1 VQRRRRKE
9 KKRRNSSLHTYREY
23 LCLAYMAHRPT
34 DSMEAPP
41 MRCAVPVYTGTII
54 TGCEQ
59 TPELGSTVIPLP
71 YRTLSLLFSQLS
83 TSIHQPTNLSFF
95 FFYPLPSVNL
105 FFSFLPIVPL
115 PQEILDR
122 HTPLQQL
129 TREKKRKNAKKSAK
143 IWKKKSKTFCLGSF
157 LHSQS
162 SAVPDAFFPINPAIP
177 SMLPYHHLAHPSKL
191 SVKSKMI
198 PRLPTFFFFSFS
210 VIRYGR

>member
-83 TSIHQPTNLSFF
+83 TSIHQPTNLSLFF
-95 FFYPLPSVNL
+95 LPSPKCKFIL
-105 FFSFLPIVPL
+105 FIPSYCSVTSRNSRSTHPP
-115 PQEILDR
+115 PTTNQR
-122 HTPLQQL
+122 K
-129 TREKKRKNAKKSAK
+129 EKKKFKEKCKNM
-143 IWKKKSKTFCLGSF
+143 KKKSKTFCLGSF